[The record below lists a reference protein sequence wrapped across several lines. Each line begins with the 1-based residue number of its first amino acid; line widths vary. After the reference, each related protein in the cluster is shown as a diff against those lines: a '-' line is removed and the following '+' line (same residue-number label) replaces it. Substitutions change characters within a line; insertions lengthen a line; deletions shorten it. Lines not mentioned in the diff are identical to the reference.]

1 MIILTIIEFVINI
14 GNTLANLKKLQ
25 ELQLLQLGQCE
36 IPRRETELS
45 LFSIPF
51 GSRDNQSQETL
62 RNLLDTHCIIDGITR
77 EAARWPT
84 ECEVCEYLF
93 NHKDGSMTL
102 NIKTERNLKSGLF
115 ICEISIKNKF

>member
-1 MIILTIIEFVINI
+1 MHLLQVNRITFIILIIIEFVVNT
-14 GNTLANLKKLQ
+14 GSTLANLKKLQ

-51 GSRDNQSQETL
+51 GTRNNHSQETL
-62 RNLLDTHCIIDGITR
+62 RSLLDTHCIIDGITR

-84 ECEVCEYLF
+84 ECEVC
-93 NHKDGSMTL
+93 K
-102 NIKTERNLKSGLF
+102 
-115 ICEISIKNKF
+115 

>member
-1 MIILTIIEFVINI
+1 MIILTIIEFINI

-84 ECEVCEYLF
+84 ECEVCKYLF

-102 NIKTERNLKSGLF
+102 NIKKEKEFKIRIIVK
-115 ICEISIKNKF
+115 